1 MRPGAGGPAAGRSPP
16 PATGPNRLLLLGAA
30 GLSLIGPG
38 AGNDGTVDI
47 VVDLSV
53 ATGAGL
59 PWLQYDWPSDG
70 NMDGVP
76 DDDPVGRATFG
87 IFRGNNRIIYMR
99 ENY

>member
-1 MRPGAGGPAAGRSPP
+1 M
-16 PATGPNRLLLLGAA
+16 
-30 GLSLIGPG
+30 
-38 AGNDGTVDI
+38 
-47 VVDLSV
+47 VDLSV